1 MHTHTM
7 IAKFAVAAT
16 VVAAALAI
24 GAQSTGR
31 ADARSGASAK
41 AGVDAS
47 APATIV
53 KTLQD
58 AKQFKIL
65 CELLTT
71 ANLIDRLNGA
81 GPFTVFAPTD
91 GAFGNLPPETLASLK
106 KDPAAL
112 AEILNTAGQ
121 RRISPD
127 VIIREV
133 AAHYGVELRAL
144 QGRSRSQS
152 VVLPRQ
158 VAMYLLR
165 EETGLSLVD
174 IGQLLGGRD
183 HTTVIHGFD
192 KVTEELNSDARLRRD
207 VATIRERL
215 YQGPDGSAR

>member
-1 MHTHTM
+1 M

-41 AGVDAS
+41 AGADAS

-112 AEILNTAGQ
+112 AEILNYHVVAGNKSAAALASAFELVTVQGPIIMISVWPVKDGRVMLNNIATITA
-121 RRISPD
+121 
-127 VIIREV
+127 
-133 AAHYGVELRAL
+133 A
-144 QGRSRSQS
+144 
-152 VVLPRQ
+152 
-158 VAMYLLR
+158 
-165 EETGLSLVD
+165 D
-174 IGQLLGGRD
+174 IKASNG
-183 HTTVIHGFD
+183 VIHAID
-192 KVTEELNSDARLRRD
+192 TVLMPPARRGASSGTR
-207 VATIRERL
+207 
-215 YQGPDGSAR
+215 P

>member
-1 MHTHTM
+1 MHAHTM

-24 GAQSTGR
+24 GAQSTGG

-41 AGVDAS
+41 AGADAS

-112 AEILNTAGQ
+112 AEILNYHVVAGNKSAAALASAFELVTVQ
-121 RRISPD
+121 GPIIMISVWPVKD
-127 VIIREV
+127 
-133 AAHYGVELRAL
+133 
-144 QGRSRSQS
+144 GRVMLNNIATITS
-152 VVLPRQ
+152 
-158 VAMYLLR
+158 A
-165 EETGLSLVD
+165 D
-174 IGQLLGGRD
+174 IKASNG
-183 HTTVIHGFD
+183 VIHVID
-192 KVTEELNSDARLRRD
+192 TVLMPPARRGASSGTR
-207 VATIRERL
+207 
-215 YQGPDGSAR
+215 P

>member
-112 AEILNTAGQ
+112 AEILNYHVVAGNKSAAALASAFELVTVQGPIIMISVWPVKDGRVMLNNIATITA
-121 RRISPD
+121 
-127 VIIREV
+127 
-133 AAHYGVELRAL
+133 A
-144 QGRSRSQS
+144 
-152 VVLPRQ
+152 
-158 VAMYLLR
+158 
-165 EETGLSLVD
+165 D
-174 IGQLLGGRD
+174 IKASNG
-183 HTTVIHGFD
+183 VIHAID
-192 KVTEELNSDARLRRD
+192 TVLMPPARRG
-207 VATIRERL
+207 ASS
-215 YQGPDGSAR
+215 GARP

>member
-1 MHTHTM
+1 MHAHTM

-41 AGVDAS
+41 AGADAS

-112 AEILNTAGQ
+112 AEILNYHVVAGNKSAAALASAFELVTVQ
-121 RRISPD
+121 GPIIMISVWPVKD
-127 VIIREV
+127 
-133 AAHYGVELRAL
+133 
-144 QGRSRSQS
+144 GRVMLNNIATITS
-152 VVLPRQ
+152 
-158 VAMYLLR
+158 A
-165 EETGLSLVD
+165 D
-174 IGQLLGGRD
+174 IKASNG
-183 HTTVIHGFD
+183 VIHVID
-192 KVTEELNSDARLRRD
+192 TVLMPPARRGASSGTR
-207 VATIRERL
+207 
-215 YQGPDGSAR
+215 P

>member
-41 AGVDAS
+41 AGADAS

-112 AEILNTAGQ
+112 AEILNYHAVAGNKSAAALASAFELVTVQGPIIMISVWPVKDGRVMLNNIATITA
-121 RRISPD
+121 
-127 VIIREV
+127 
-133 AAHYGVELRAL
+133 A
-144 QGRSRSQS
+144 
-152 VVLPRQ
+152 
-158 VAMYLLR
+158 
-165 EETGLSLVD
+165 D
-174 IGQLLGGRD
+174 IKASNG
-183 HTTVIHGFD
+183 VIHAIDTVLMPPGRRGA
-192 KVTEELNSDARLRRD
+192 SSGAR
-207 VATIRERL
+207 
-215 YQGPDGSAR
+215 P

>member
-24 GAQSTGR
+24 GAQSTGG

-41 AGVDAS
+41 AGADAS

-112 AEILNTAGQ
+112 AEILNYHVVAGNKSAAALASAFELVTVQGPIIMISVWPVKDGRVMLNNIATITA
-121 RRISPD
+121 
-127 VIIREV
+127 
-133 AAHYGVELRAL
+133 A
-144 QGRSRSQS
+144 
-152 VVLPRQ
+152 
-158 VAMYLLR
+158 
-165 EETGLSLVD
+165 D
-174 IGQLLGGRD
+174 IKASNG
-183 HTTVIHGFD
+183 VIHAID
-192 KVTEELNSDARLRRD
+192 TVLMPPARRGASSGTR
-207 VATIRERL
+207 
-215 YQGPDGSAR
+215 P

>member
-1 MHTHTM
+1 MHAHTM

-41 AGVDAS
+41 AGADAS

-71 ANLIDRLNGA
+71 ANVIDRLNGA

-112 AEILNTAGQ
+112 AEILNYHVVAGNKSAAALASAFELVTVQGPIIMISVWPVKDGRVMLNNIATITA
-121 RRISPD
+121 
-127 VIIREV
+127 
-133 AAHYGVELRAL
+133 A
-144 QGRSRSQS
+144 
-152 VVLPRQ
+152 
-158 VAMYLLR
+158 
-165 EETGLSLVD
+165 D
-174 IGQLLGGRD
+174 IKASNG
-183 HTTVIHGFD
+183 VIHAIDTVLMPPG
-192 KVTEELNSDARLRRD
+192 RRG
-207 VATIRERL
+207 ASSGTR
-215 YQGPDGSAR
+215 P

>member
-41 AGVDAS
+41 AGADAS

-112 AEILNTAGQ
+112 AEILNYHVVAGNKSAAALASAFELVTVQ
-121 RRISPD
+121 GPIIMISVWPVKD
-127 VIIREV
+127 
-133 AAHYGVELRAL
+133 
-144 QGRSRSQS
+144 GR
-152 VVLPRQ
+152 V
-158 VAMYLLR
+158 M
-165 EETGLSLVD
+165 
-174 IGQLLGGRD
+174 
-183 HTTVIHGFD
+183 
-192 KVTEELNSDARLRRD
+192 LNN
-207 VATIRERL
+207 VATIT
-215 YQGPDGSAR
+215 SADIKASNGVIHVIDTVLMPPARRGASSGTRP

>member
-1 MHTHTM
+1 M

-24 GAQSTGR
+24 GAQSTGG

-41 AGVDAS
+41 AGADAS

-112 AEILNTAGQ
+112 AEILNYHVVAGNKSAAALASAFELVTVQGPIIMISVWPVKDGRVMLNNIATITA
-121 RRISPD
+121 
-127 VIIREV
+127 
-133 AAHYGVELRAL
+133 A
-144 QGRSRSQS
+144 
-152 VVLPRQ
+152 
-158 VAMYLLR
+158 
-165 EETGLSLVD
+165 D
-174 IGQLLGGRD
+174 IKASNG
-183 HTTVIHGFD
+183 VIHAID
-192 KVTEELNSDARLRRD
+192 TVLMPPARRGASSGTR
-207 VATIRERL
+207 
-215 YQGPDGSAR
+215 P

>member
-1 MHTHTM
+1 MHTM
-7 IAKFAVAAT
+7 NAKFAVAAT

-112 AEILNTAGQ
+112 AEILNYHVVAGNKSAAVLASAFELVTVQ
-121 RRISPD
+121 GPIIMISVWPVKD
-127 VIIREV
+127 
-133 AAHYGVELRAL
+133 
-144 QGRSRSQS
+144 GRVMLNNIATITS
-152 VVLPRQ
+152 
-158 VAMYLLR
+158 A
-165 EETGLSLVD
+165 D
-174 IGQLLGGRD
+174 IKASNG
-183 HTTVIHGFD
+183 VIHAID
-192 KVTEELNSDARLRRD
+192 TVLMPPARRGASSGTR
-207 VATIRERL
+207 
-215 YQGPDGSAR
+215 P

>member
-1 MHTHTM
+1 MITHTM

-41 AGVDAS
+41 AGADAS

-112 AEILNTAGQ
+112 AEILNYHVVAGNKSAAALASAFELVTVQ
-121 RRISPD
+121 GPIIMISVWPVKD
-127 VIIREV
+127 
-133 AAHYGVELRAL
+133 
-144 QGRSRSQS
+144 GRVMLNNIATITS
-152 VVLPRQ
+152 
-158 VAMYLLR
+158 A
-165 EETGLSLVD
+165 D
-174 IGQLLGGRD
+174 IKASNG
-183 HTTVIHGFD
+183 VIHVID
-192 KVTEELNSDARLRRD
+192 TVLMPPARRGASSGTR
-207 VATIRERL
+207 
-215 YQGPDGSAR
+215 P

>member
-1 MHTHTM
+1 M

-41 AGVDAS
+41 AGADAS

-81 GPFTVFAPTD
+81 GSFTVFAPTE

-112 AEILNTAGQ
+112 AEILNYHVVAGNKSAAALASAFELVTVQ
-121 RRISPD
+121 GQIIMISVWPVKD
-127 VIIREV
+127 
-133 AAHYGVELRAL
+133 
-144 QGRSRSQS
+144 GRVMLNNIATITS
-152 VVLPRQ
+152 
-158 VAMYLLR
+158 A
-165 EETGLSLVD
+165 D
-174 IGQLLGGRD
+174 IKASNG
-183 HTTVIHGFD
+183 VIHVID
-192 KVTEELNSDARLRRD
+192 TVLMPPARRGASSGTR
-207 VATIRERL
+207 
-215 YQGPDGSAR
+215 P

>member
-24 GAQSTGR
+24 GAQSTGG

-41 AGVDAS
+41 AGADAS

-112 AEILNTAGQ
+112 AEILNYHVVAGNKSAAALASAFELVTVQ
-121 RRISPD
+121 GPIIMISVWPVKD
-127 VIIREV
+127 
-133 AAHYGVELRAL
+133 
-144 QGRSRSQS
+144 GRVMLNNIATITS
-152 VVLPRQ
+152 
-158 VAMYLLR
+158 A
-165 EETGLSLVD
+165 D
-174 IGQLLGGRD
+174 IKASNG
-183 HTTVIHGFD
+183 VIHVID
-192 KVTEELNSDARLRRD
+192 TVLMPPARRGASSGTR
-207 VATIRERL
+207 
-215 YQGPDGSAR
+215 P

>member
-1 MHTHTM
+1 M

-31 ADARSGASAK
+31 ADARSGASAT
-41 AGVDAS
+41 AGADAS

-112 AEILNTAGQ
+112 AEILNYHVVAGNKSAAALASAFELVTVQ
-121 RRISPD
+121 GPIIMISVWPVKD
-127 VIIREV
+127 
-133 AAHYGVELRAL
+133 
-144 QGRSRSQS
+144 GRVMLNNIATITS
-152 VVLPRQ
+152 
-158 VAMYLLR
+158 A
-165 EETGLSLVD
+165 D
-174 IGQLLGGRD
+174 IKASNG
-183 HTTVIHGFD
+183 VIHVID
-192 KVTEELNSDARLRRD
+192 TVLMPPARRGASSGTR
-207 VATIRERL
+207 
-215 YQGPDGSAR
+215 P

>member
-1 MHTHTM
+1 MHAHTM

-41 AGVDAS
+41 AGADAS

-112 AEILNTAGQ
+112 AEILNYHVVAGNKSAAALASAFELVTVQGPIIMISVWPVKDGRVMLNNIATITA
-121 RRISPD
+121 
-127 VIIREV
+127 
-133 AAHYGVELRAL
+133 A
-144 QGRSRSQS
+144 
-152 VVLPRQ
+152 
-158 VAMYLLR
+158 
-165 EETGLSLVD
+165 D
-174 IGQLLGGRD
+174 IKASNG
-183 HTTVIHGFD
+183 VIHAIDTVLMPPGRRGA
-192 KVTEELNSDARLRRD
+192 SSGAR
-207 VATIRERL
+207 
-215 YQGPDGSAR
+215 P

>member
-24 GAQSTGR
+24 GAQSTGG

-41 AGVDAS
+41 AGADAS

-91 GAFGNLPPETLASLK
+91 GALGNLPPETLASLK

-112 AEILNTAGQ
+112 AEILNYHVVAGNKSAAALASAFELVTVQ
-121 RRISPD
+121 GPIIMISVWPVKD
-127 VIIREV
+127 
-133 AAHYGVELRAL
+133 
-144 QGRSRSQS
+144 GRVMLNNIATITS
-152 VVLPRQ
+152 
-158 VAMYLLR
+158 A
-165 EETGLSLVD
+165 D
-174 IGQLLGGRD
+174 IKASNG
-183 HTTVIHGFD
+183 VIHVID
-192 KVTEELNSDARLRRD
+192 TVLMPPARRGASSGTR
-207 VATIRERL
+207 
-215 YQGPDGSAR
+215 P

>member
-41 AGVDAS
+41 AGADAS

-112 AEILNTAGQ
+112 AEILSYHVVAGNKSAAALASAFELVTVQGPIIMISVWPVKDGRVMLNNIATITA
-121 RRISPD
+121 
-127 VIIREV
+127 
-133 AAHYGVELRAL
+133 A
-144 QGRSRSQS
+144 
-152 VVLPRQ
+152 
-158 VAMYLLR
+158 
-165 EETGLSLVD
+165 D
-174 IGQLLGGRD
+174 IKASNG
-183 HTTVIHGFD
+183 VIHAIDTVLMPPG
-192 KVTEELNSDARLRRD
+192 RRG
-207 VATIRERL
+207 ASS
-215 YQGPDGSAR
+215 GSRP

>member
-1 MHTHTM
+1 MITHTM

-24 GAQSTGR
+24 GAQSTGG

-41 AGVDAS
+41 AGADAS

-112 AEILNTAGQ
+112 AEILNYHVVAGNKSAAALASAFELVTVQ
-121 RRISPD
+121 GPIIMISVWPVKD
-127 VIIREV
+127 
-133 AAHYGVELRAL
+133 
-144 QGRSRSQS
+144 GRVMLNNIATITS
-152 VVLPRQ
+152 
-158 VAMYLLR
+158 A
-165 EETGLSLVD
+165 D
-174 IGQLLGGRD
+174 IKASNG
-183 HTTVIHGFD
+183 VIHVID
-192 KVTEELNSDARLRRD
+192 TVLMPPARRGASSGTR
-207 VATIRERL
+207 
-215 YQGPDGSAR
+215 P

>member
-1 MHTHTM
+1 M

-24 GAQSTGR
+24 GAQSTGG

-41 AGVDAS
+41 AGADAS

-71 ANLIDRLNGA
+71 ANVIDRLNGA

-112 AEILNTAGQ
+112 AEILNYHVVAGNKSAAALASAFELVTVQ
-121 RRISPD
+121 GPIIMISVWPVKD
-127 VIIREV
+127 
-133 AAHYGVELRAL
+133 
-144 QGRSRSQS
+144 GRVMLNNIATITS
-152 VVLPRQ
+152 
-158 VAMYLLR
+158 A
-165 EETGLSLVD
+165 D
-174 IGQLLGGRD
+174 IKASNG
-183 HTTVIHGFD
+183 VIHVID
-192 KVTEELNSDARLRRD
+192 TVLMPPARRGASSGTR
-207 VATIRERL
+207 
-215 YQGPDGSAR
+215 P

>member
-41 AGVDAS
+41 AGADAS

-71 ANLIDRLNGA
+71 ANVIDRLNGA

-112 AEILNTAGQ
+112 AEILNYHVVAGNKSAAALASAFELVTVQGPIIMISVWPVKDGRVMLNNIATITA
-121 RRISPD
+121 
-127 VIIREV
+127 
-133 AAHYGVELRAL
+133 A
-144 QGRSRSQS
+144 
-152 VVLPRQ
+152 
-158 VAMYLLR
+158 
-165 EETGLSLVD
+165 D
-174 IGQLLGGRD
+174 IKASNG
-183 HTTVIHGFD
+183 VIHAIDTVLMPPGRRGA
-192 KVTEELNSDARLRRD
+192 SSGAR
-207 VATIRERL
+207 
-215 YQGPDGSAR
+215 P

>member
-1 MHTHTM
+1 MHAHTM

-41 AGVDAS
+41 AGADAS

-81 GPFTVFAPTD
+81 GSFTVFAPTE

-112 AEILNTAGQ
+112 AEILNYHVVAGNKSAAALASAFELVTVQ
-121 RRISPD
+121 GQIIMISVWPVKD
-127 VIIREV
+127 
-133 AAHYGVELRAL
+133 
-144 QGRSRSQS
+144 GRVMLNNIATITS
-152 VVLPRQ
+152 
-158 VAMYLLR
+158 A
-165 EETGLSLVD
+165 D
-174 IGQLLGGRD
+174 IKASNG
-183 HTTVIHGFD
+183 VIHVID
-192 KVTEELNSDARLRRD
+192 TVLMPPARRGASSGTR
-207 VATIRERL
+207 
-215 YQGPDGSAR
+215 P

>member
-1 MHTHTM
+1 MHTLTM
-7 IAKFAVAAT
+7 NAKFAVAAT

-112 AEILNTAGQ
+112 AEILNYHVVAGNKSAAALASAFELVTVQ
-121 RRISPD
+121 GPIIMISVWPVKD
-127 VIIREV
+127 
-133 AAHYGVELRAL
+133 
-144 QGRSRSQS
+144 GRVMLNNIATITS
-152 VVLPRQ
+152 
-158 VAMYLLR
+158 A
-165 EETGLSLVD
+165 D
-174 IGQLLGGRD
+174 IKASNG
-183 HTTVIHGFD
+183 VIHAID
-192 KVTEELNSDARLRRD
+192 TVLMPPARRGASSGTR
-207 VATIRERL
+207 
-215 YQGPDGSAR
+215 P

>member
-1 MHTHTM
+1 M

-112 AEILNTAGQ
+112 AEILNYHVVAGNKSAAALASAFELVTVQ
-121 RRISPD
+121 GPIIMISVWPVKD
-127 VIIREV
+127 
-133 AAHYGVELRAL
+133 
-144 QGRSRSQS
+144 GRVMLNNIATITS
-152 VVLPRQ
+152 
-158 VAMYLLR
+158 A
-165 EETGLSLVD
+165 D
-174 IGQLLGGRD
+174 IKASNG
-183 HTTVIHGFD
+183 VIHVID
-192 KVTEELNSDARLRRD
+192 TVLMPPARRGASSGTR
-207 VATIRERL
+207 
-215 YQGPDGSAR
+215 P

>member
-1 MHTHTM
+1 M

-41 AGVDAS
+41 AGADAS

-112 AEILNTAGQ
+112 AEILNYHVVAGNKSAAALASAFELVTVQ
-121 RRISPD
+121 GPIIMISVWPVKD
-127 VIIREV
+127 
-133 AAHYGVELRAL
+133 
-144 QGRSRSQS
+144 GRVMLNNIATITS
-152 VVLPRQ
+152 
-158 VAMYLLR
+158 A
-165 EETGLSLVD
+165 D
-174 IGQLLGGRD
+174 IKASNG
-183 HTTVIHGFD
+183 VIHVID
-192 KVTEELNSDARLRRD
+192 TVLMPPARRGASSGTR
-207 VATIRERL
+207 
-215 YQGPDGSAR
+215 P

>member
-112 AEILNTAGQ
+112 AEILNYHVVAGNKSAAALASAFELVTVQ
-121 RRISPD
+121 GPIIMISVWPVKD
-127 VIIREV
+127 
-133 AAHYGVELRAL
+133 
-144 QGRSRSQS
+144 GRVMLNNIATITS
-152 VVLPRQ
+152 
-158 VAMYLLR
+158 A
-165 EETGLSLVD
+165 D
-174 IGQLLGGRD
+174 IKASNG
-183 HTTVIHGFD
+183 VIHAID
-192 KVTEELNSDARLRRD
+192 TVLMPPARRGASSGTR
-207 VATIRERL
+207 
-215 YQGPDGSAR
+215 P

>member
-1 MHTHTM
+1 M

-41 AGVDAS
+41 AGADAS

-81 GPFTVFAPTD
+81 GSFTVFAPTE

-112 AEILNTAGQ
+112 AEILNYHVVAGNKSAAALASAFELVTVQ
-121 RRISPD
+121 GPIIMISVWPVKD
-127 VIIREV
+127 
-133 AAHYGVELRAL
+133 
-144 QGRSRSQS
+144 GRVMLNNIATITS
-152 VVLPRQ
+152 
-158 VAMYLLR
+158 A
-165 EETGLSLVD
+165 D
-174 IGQLLGGRD
+174 IKASNG
-183 HTTVIHGFD
+183 VIHVID
-192 KVTEELNSDARLRRD
+192 TVLMPPARRGASSGTR
-207 VATIRERL
+207 
-215 YQGPDGSAR
+215 P

>member
-1 MHTHTM
+1 MHTM
-7 IAKFAVAAT
+7 NAKFAVAAT

-112 AEILNTAGQ
+112 AEILNYHVVAGNKSAAALASAFELVTVQ
-121 RRISPD
+121 GPIIMISVWPVKD
-127 VIIREV
+127 
-133 AAHYGVELRAL
+133 
-144 QGRSRSQS
+144 GRVMLNNIATITS
-152 VVLPRQ
+152 
-158 VAMYLLR
+158 A
-165 EETGLSLVD
+165 D
-174 IGQLLGGRD
+174 IKASNG
-183 HTTVIHGFD
+183 VIHAID
-192 KVTEELNSDARLRRD
+192 TVLMPPARRGASSGTR
-207 VATIRERL
+207 
-215 YQGPDGSAR
+215 P

>member
-1 MHTHTM
+1 M

-24 GAQSTGR
+24 GAQSTGG

-41 AGVDAS
+41 AGADAS

-112 AEILNTAGQ
+112 AEILNYHVVAGNKSAAALASAFELVTVQ
-121 RRISPD
+121 GPIIMISVWPVKD
-127 VIIREV
+127 
-133 AAHYGVELRAL
+133 
-144 QGRSRSQS
+144 GRVMLNNIATITS
-152 VVLPRQ
+152 
-158 VAMYLLR
+158 A
-165 EETGLSLVD
+165 D
-174 IGQLLGGRD
+174 IKASNG
-183 HTTVIHGFD
+183 VIHVID
-192 KVTEELNSDARLRRD
+192 TVLMPPARRGASSGTR
-207 VATIRERL
+207 
-215 YQGPDGSAR
+215 P

>member
-31 ADARSGASAK
+31 ADARSGVSAK
-41 AGVDAS
+41 AGADAS

-91 GAFGNLPPETLASLK
+91 VAFGNLPPETLASLK

-112 AEILNTAGQ
+112 AEILNYHVVAGNKSAAALASAFELVTVQ
-121 RRISPD
+121 GPIIMISVWPVKD
-127 VIIREV
+127 
-133 AAHYGVELRAL
+133 
-144 QGRSRSQS
+144 GRVMLNNIATITS
-152 VVLPRQ
+152 
-158 VAMYLLR
+158 A
-165 EETGLSLVD
+165 D
-174 IGQLLGGRD
+174 IKASNG
-183 HTTVIHGFD
+183 VIHVID
-192 KVTEELNSDARLRRD
+192 TVLMPPARRGASSGTR
-207 VATIRERL
+207 
-215 YQGPDGSAR
+215 P

>member
-1 MHTHTM
+1 M

-41 AGVDAS
+41 AGADAS

-71 ANLIDRLNGA
+71 ANVIDRLNGA

-112 AEILNTAGQ
+112 AEILNYHVVAGNKSAAALASAFELVTVQGPIIMISVWPVKDGRVMLNNIATITA
-121 RRISPD
+121 
-127 VIIREV
+127 
-133 AAHYGVELRAL
+133 A
-144 QGRSRSQS
+144 
-152 VVLPRQ
+152 
-158 VAMYLLR
+158 
-165 EETGLSLVD
+165 D
-174 IGQLLGGRD
+174 IKASNG
-183 HTTVIHGFD
+183 VIHAID
-192 KVTEELNSDARLRRD
+192 TVLMPPARRGASSGTR
-207 VATIRERL
+207 
-215 YQGPDGSAR
+215 P

>member
-1 MHTHTM
+1 M

-24 GAQSTGR
+24 GAQSTGG

-41 AGVDAS
+41 AGADAS

-71 ANLIDRLNGA
+71 ANVIDRLNRA
-81 GPFTVFAPTD
+81 GPFSVFAPTD

-112 AEILNTAGQ
+112 AEILNYHVVAGNKSAAALASAFELVTVQGPIIMISVWPVKDGRVMLNNIATITA
-121 RRISPD
+121 
-127 VIIREV
+127 
-133 AAHYGVELRAL
+133 A
-144 QGRSRSQS
+144 
-152 VVLPRQ
+152 
-158 VAMYLLR
+158 
-165 EETGLSLVD
+165 D
-174 IGQLLGGRD
+174 IKASNG
-183 HTTVIHGFD
+183 VIHAIDTVLMPPGRRGA
-192 KVTEELNSDARLRRD
+192 SSGAR
-207 VATIRERL
+207 
-215 YQGPDGSAR
+215 P

>member
-41 AGVDAS
+41 AGADAS

-58 AKQFKIL
+58 VKQFKIL

-112 AEILNTAGQ
+112 AEILNYHVVAGNKSAAALASAFELVTVQ
-121 RRISPD
+121 GPIIMISVWPVKD
-127 VIIREV
+127 
-133 AAHYGVELRAL
+133 
-144 QGRSRSQS
+144 GRVMLNNIATITS
-152 VVLPRQ
+152 
-158 VAMYLLR
+158 A
-165 EETGLSLVD
+165 D
-174 IGQLLGGRD
+174 IKASNG
-183 HTTVIHGFD
+183 VIHVID
-192 KVTEELNSDARLRRD
+192 TVLMPPARRGASSGTR
-207 VATIRERL
+207 
-215 YQGPDGSAR
+215 P

>member
-1 MHTHTM
+1 MHTM

-112 AEILNTAGQ
+112 AEILNYHVVAGNKSAAALASAFELVTVQ
-121 RRISPD
+121 GPIIMISVWPVKD
-127 VIIREV
+127 
-133 AAHYGVELRAL
+133 
-144 QGRSRSQS
+144 GR
-152 VVLPRQ
+152 V
-158 VAMYLLR
+158 M
-165 EETGLSLVD
+165 
-174 IGQLLGGRD
+174 
-183 HTTVIHGFD
+183 
-192 KVTEELNSDARLRRD
+192 LNS
-207 VATIRERL
+207 VATIT
-215 YQGPDGSAR
+215 SADIKASNGVIHAIDTVLMPPGRRGTSSGARP

>member
-1 MHTHTM
+1 MRTHTM

-41 AGVDAS
+41 AGADAS

-112 AEILNTAGQ
+112 AEILNYHVVAGNKSAAALASAFELVTVQGPIIMISVWPVKDGRVMLNNIATITA
-121 RRISPD
+121 
-127 VIIREV
+127 
-133 AAHYGVELRAL
+133 A
-144 QGRSRSQS
+144 
-152 VVLPRQ
+152 
-158 VAMYLLR
+158 
-165 EETGLSLVD
+165 D
-174 IGQLLGGRD
+174 IKASNG
-183 HTTVIHGFD
+183 VIHAID
-192 KVTEELNSDARLRRD
+192 TVLMPPARRGASSGTR
-207 VATIRERL
+207 
-215 YQGPDGSAR
+215 P

>member
-41 AGVDAS
+41 AGADAS

-71 ANLIDRLNGA
+71 ANLIDRLSGA

-112 AEILNTAGQ
+112 AEILNYHVVAGNKSAAALASAFELVTVQGPIIMISVWPVKDGRVMLNNIATITA
-121 RRISPD
+121 
-127 VIIREV
+127 
-133 AAHYGVELRAL
+133 A
-144 QGRSRSQS
+144 
-152 VVLPRQ
+152 
-158 VAMYLLR
+158 
-165 EETGLSLVD
+165 D
-174 IGQLLGGRD
+174 IKASNG
-183 HTTVIHGFD
+183 VIHAIDTVLMPPGRRGA
-192 KVTEELNSDARLRRD
+192 SSGAR
-207 VATIRERL
+207 
-215 YQGPDGSAR
+215 P